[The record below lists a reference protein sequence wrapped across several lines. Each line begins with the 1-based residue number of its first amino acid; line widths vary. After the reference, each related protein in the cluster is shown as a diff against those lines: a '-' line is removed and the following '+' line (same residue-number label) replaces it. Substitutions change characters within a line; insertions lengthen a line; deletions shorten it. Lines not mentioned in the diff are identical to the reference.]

1 MKTYLLPL
9 VALLFFVNCNN
20 QPAIQTEIAIVGG
33 GASGVT
39 AALQAARM
47 GQKVT
52 IFEPTE
58 WLGGMLT
65 SAGVS
70 AIDGNHNLPSG
81 IWGEFR
87 EHLYDH
93 YGGPEAVFTGWVSRT
108 QFEPSFGNEVF
119 QKMVAAEENI
129 TVEYGWYI
137 ESVDLQNNKVVGA
150 TFTDRKGGTLSVSA
164 DVFIDGTEYGDLL
177 ARAGADYSINMETY
191 DETKEEA
198 APRKPLP
205 YVQDLTYVAILEDIG
220 TEGPIIEKP
229 ASYDPAEFDCM
240 CKQVCSENIED
251 LIDCDYMLDYGRL
264 PNDKFMI
271 NWPTKGNDFY
281 AEILEQ
287 SYDERDSILAYAK
300 EFTKS
305 WIYFMQTEGGYT
317 NLQLAA
323 DEFPSEDGYPL
334 IPYIRESRRLVG
346 VDRLF
351 LYDIQDP
358 YAMPERPLY
367 KTGIAV
373 GDYPVDHHRKKN
385 PVPNQFDFPKIPSY
399 SVPYGSLIPQEIDG
413 LIVADKSISV
423 SNLANGTTRLQP
435 VVLQLGQAAGAAAAL
450 AVQNRIEPRN
460 VDVRTLQ
467 QELLDADMFL
477 MPYMDV
483 QPDHPAFESVQ
494 RVGLAGVMRGEGIPY
509 LWANET
515 RIYPDSVV
523 QRENLNDILQRL
535 ELPDFNR
542 NELTQQSVLG
552 FLVDQSP
559 SFTSVEDLENETW
572 FSANKEAMN
581 FAGDRSPITRIQLAW
596 LIDAIFDPFTAD
608 QVQIGFENPMLD

>member
-1 MKTYLLPL
+1 MKRYLLPL
-9 VALLFFVNCNN
+9 FALLFLVNCSE

-47 GQKVT
+47 GQNVV
-52 IFEPTE
+52 IMEPTE

-87 EHLYDH
+87 EHLYEY
-93 YGGPEAVFTGWVSRT
+93 YGGPDSVFTGWVSRT
-108 QFEPSFGNEVF
+108 QFEPSFGNQVL
-119 QKMVAAEENI
+119 QKMVAEEENI
-129 TVEYGWYI
+129 TVNYGWYI
-137 ESVDLQNNKVVGA
+137 DSVTVVNNRITEA
-150 TFTDRKGGTLSVSA
+150 HFTDRNGGSISVIA
-164 DVFIDGTEYGDLL
+164 QVFIDGTEYGDLL
-177 ARAGADYSINMETY
+177 ALAGAEYSINMETF
-191 DETKEEA
+191 DQTKEEA
-198 APRKPLP
+198 APREPLP

-220 TEGPIIEKP
+220 TDGPIVEKP
-229 ASYDPAEFDCM
+229 DSYDPAEFDCM

-281 AEILEQ
+281 AEILEK

-300 EFTKS
+300 EFTQS

-346 VDRLF
+346 LDRLF
-351 LYDIQDP
+351 LYDIKDP

-399 SVPYGSLIPQEIDG
+399 NVPFGSLIPQEVDG

-450 AVQNRIEPRN
+450 AVQNEVEPREVN
-460 VDVRTLQ
+460 VRELQ
-467 QELLDADMFL
+467 EVLIDADMFL
-477 MPYMDV
+477 MPYMDL
-483 QPDHPAFESVQ
+483 QADHPAFEASQ
-494 RVGLAGVMRGEGIPY
+494 KVGLSGVMRGEGIPY

-515 RIYPDSVV
+515 RFYPDSVV
-523 QRENLNDILQRL
+523 QRDNLNEILNRL
-535 ELPDFNR
+535 QLPDFNR

-552 FLVDQSP
+552 YLVDQSGDF
-559 SFTSVEDLENETW
+559 SGIDEVEAQSWYQNESRELG
-572 FSANKEAMN
+572 FI
-581 FAGDRSPITRIQLAW
+581 GDRSPITRIQLAW
-596 LIDAIFDPFTAD
+596 LIDNIYDPFTAD
-608 QVQIGFENPMLD
+608 QVQIGFENPKLD